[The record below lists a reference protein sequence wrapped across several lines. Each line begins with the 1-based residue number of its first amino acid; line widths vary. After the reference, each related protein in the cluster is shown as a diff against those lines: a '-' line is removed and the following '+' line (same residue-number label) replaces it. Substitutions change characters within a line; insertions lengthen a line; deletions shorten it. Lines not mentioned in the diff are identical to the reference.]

1 MRSRLIILLIGIF
14 TAVFNIGCGSD
25 NNAVIKEKFS
35 KAEELKENG
44 KEEEA
49 METLLDASY
58 RINDKTPLSIQ
69 TSIYTELG
77 GLFYEN
83 HKLEDAGR
91 YFQKA
96 VDVAR
101 ARDSLAAYP
110 YLLWN
115 LVLTVND
122 IDSAKAILSECRDLS
137 DLDKGKYQFYAIRS
151 RLNIA
156 KACVIEED
164 VKTAESILDS
174 ITSAA
179 QTDSILKI
187 ELIMER
193 AIVYLAEDEL
203 GKGIEILH
211 RLPSDSLSIDG
222 KLEQSNLLCKAYR
235 AMGDYESALSYMDSV
250 MTYMDSIQSMK
261 SSEQISQI
269 EREYDHRIAKEQR
282 ERKII
287 IYTGSAFVILL
298 IIMIL
303 LINRNRRLRARQVS
317 LVEQISSL
325 NIELSKPKENPDA
338 SAERKSDAIIS
349 RLRLTREL
357 FATLPH
363 YGLIAQANLEQNAED
378 ISKDIQKELYNSI
391 VARFSDV
398 CNNLKD
404 EYPALSSED
413 MMLGIMTYAGIN
425 KNVISV
431 LLKSSDDAL
440 RQRKSRM
447 KKKIPTE
454 LFDLFFCKT
463 V

>member
-14 TAVFNIGCGSD
+14 TAVFYIGCGRD
-25 NNAVIKEKFS
+25 NDAAIKDRFS
-35 KAEELKENG
+35 KAEELKAKG

-49 METLLDASY
+49 MKILLDASS
-58 RINDKTPLSIQ
+58 RIGDDTQLSVQ
-69 TSIYTELG
+69 TSIYSELG

-101 ARDSLAAYP
+101 AHDSLAAYP
-110 YLLWN
+110 HLLWN

-122 IDSAKAILSECRDLS
+122 IDSVKAILSECRDLS

-156 KACVIEED
+156 KACVIEKD
-164 VKTAESILDS
+164 VKMAESILDS
-174 ITSAA
+174 ITSTA

-203 GKGIEILH
+203 GKGMEMLH
-211 RLPSDSLSIDG
+211 RLPPDSLSIDG

-235 AMGDYESALSYMDSV
+235 AMGDYESALSYKDSV

-269 EREYDHRIAKEQR
+269 EREYDHRIAKERR

-287 IYTGSAFVILL
+287 IYTGGAFVILL
-298 IIMIL
+298 LIMIL
-303 LINRNRRLRARQVS
+303 LLNHNRRLKARQFS
-317 LVEQISSL
+317 LIEQISSL
-325 NIELSKPKENPDA
+325 NIELSRPKENPE
-338 SAERKSDAIIS
+338 SSVEIKTDAIIS

-357 FATLPH
+357 FATLPQ
-363 YGLIAQANLEQNAED
+363 YCLIAQANLEQNAED
-378 ISKDIQKELYNSI
+378 ISKDKQKNLYNSI
-391 VARFSDV
+391 VAQFSDV
-398 CNNLKD
+398 CNNIKD
-404 EYPALSSED
+404 EYPALASED
-413 MMLGIMTYAGIN
+413 LMLGIMTYVGIN
-425 KNVISV
+425 KDVISV

-463 V
+463 T

>member
-14 TAVFNIGCGSD
+14 TAVFYIGCGRD
-25 NNAVIKEKFS
+25 NNAVIKEKVS

-44 KEEEA
+44 KEQEA

-101 ARDSLAAYP
+101 AHDSIASYP
-110 YLLWN
+110 HLLWN
-115 LVLTVND
+115 LVLTIND

-137 DLDKGKYQFYAIRS
+137 DLDKGNYQFYAIRS
-151 RLNIA
+151 RLNLA
-156 KACVIEED
+156 KACVIENDIE
-164 VKTAESILDS
+164 TAKSTLDS
-174 ITSAA
+174 ILPEAKA
-179 QTDSILKI
+179 DNILKI
-187 ELIMER
+187 ESTMER

-203 GKGIEILH
+203 GKGIDMLH
-211 RLPSDSLSIDG
+211 ELPFDSLSLDG

-235 AMGDYESALSYMDSV
+235 AMGDYESALNCQDSV

-261 SSEQISQI
+261 SSEQISRI
-269 EREYDHRIAKEQR
+269 EREFDQRIAKEQR
-282 ERKII
+282 EREII

-303 LINRNRRLRARQVS
+303 LLNRNRRLRARQVS
-317 LVEQISSL
+317 LVEKISRL

-413 MMLGIMTYAGIN
+413 MMLGIMTYARIN
-425 KNVISV
+425 KDVISV

>member
-1 MRSRLIILLIGIF
+1 MRFILIILLVGIL
-14 TAVFNIGCGSD
+14 TTISNIGCGRD
-25 NNAVIKEKFS
+25 NNAVIKEKVS

-49 METLLDASY
+49 METLLEASY
-58 RINDKTPLSIQ
+58 IINDKTPLSIQ
-69 TSIYTELG
+69 TSTYTELG

-96 VDVAR
+96 VDVAK
-101 ARDSLAAYP
+101 AHDSLAEYP

-115 LVLTVND
+115 LALTVND
-122 IDSAKAILSECRDLS
+122 IDSVKAILSECRDLS
-137 DLDKGKYQFYAIRS
+137 DLDKEKYQFYAIRS

-156 KACVIEED
+156 KACVIEND
-164 VKTAESILDS
+164 VETAKNILDS
-174 ITSAA
+174 ILPEAKA
-179 QTDSILKI
+179 DNILKI
-187 ELIMER
+187 ESIIER

-203 GKGIEILH
+203 EKGIELL
-211 RLPSDSLSIDG
+211 RELPFDSLSLDG
-222 KLEQSNLLCKAYR
+222 KVEKYYLLSKSYK
-235 AMGDYESALSYMDSV
+235 AMGDYESALSYKDSL

-261 SSEQISQI
+261 SNEQVSRI
-269 EREYDHRIAKEQR
+269 EREYNQRIAKEQR
-282 ERKII
+282 ERKIL
-287 IYTGSAFVILL
+287 IYAGSAF
-298 IIMIL
+298 MIL
-303 LINRNRRLRARQVS
+303 LLIMLLLLNRNRRLKARQVA
-317 LVEQISSL
+317 LMEQISNL
-325 NIELSKPKENPDA
+325 NIELSKTKENPEA
-338 SAERKSDAIIS
+338 PTERKSEAIIS

-357 FATLPH
+357 FATLPQ

-378 ISKDIQKELYNSI
+378 IPKAIQKELYNSI

-404 EYPALSSED
+404 QYPALSSED

-425 KNVISV
+425 KDVISV
-431 LLKSSDDAL
+431 LLMSSDDAL

>member
-1 MRSRLIILLIGIF
+1 MKSRLIILLIGIL
-14 TAVFNIGCGSD
+14 TAVSYIGCGRD
-25 NNAVIKEKFS
+25 NNAVIKVKIS

-69 TSIYTELG
+69 TKIYTELG
-77 GLFYEN
+77 GLFYEK

-96 VDVAR
+96 VDAAR
-101 ARDSLAAYP
+101 AHDSIATYP
-110 YLLWN
+110 HLLWN
-115 LVLTVND
+115 LVLTIND
-122 IDSAKAILSECRDLS
+122 IDSVKEILSECRDLS
-137 DLDKGKYQFYAIRS
+137 DLDKEKYQFYAIRS

-156 KACVIEED
+156 KAYVINND
-164 VKTAESILDS
+164 VVMAKSILDS
-174 ITSAA
+174 ILPAA
-179 QTDSILKI
+179 KADNILKI
-187 ELIMER
+187 ESIMER
-193 AIVYLAEDEL
+193 AIVHLAEDSLE
-203 GKGIEILH
+203 KGIKMLH
-211 RLPSDSLSIDG
+211 ELPSDSLSLDG
-222 KLEQSNLLCKAYR
+222 KLEQSYLLCKAYR
-235 AMGDYESALSYMDSV
+235 AMGDYESAFNCQDSV

-269 EREYDHRIAKEQR
+269 EREYDQRIAKEQR
-282 ERKII
+282 ESKII
-287 IYTGSAFVILL
+287 IYTGSAFVIML

-303 LINRNRRLRARQVS
+303 LLNRNRRLRARQVS

-325 NIELSKPKENPDA
+325 NIELSKPKENPDE

-398 CNNLKD
+398 CNNIKD
-404 EYPALSSED
+404 EYPAMSPED
-413 MMLGIMTYAGIN
+413 IMLGIMTYAGIN
-425 KNVISV
+425 KDVISV

-454 LFDLFFCKT
+454 LFDLFFSKT
-463 V
+463 M

>member
-1 MRSRLIILLIGIF
+1 MKSTLIILLIGLLASISC
-14 TAVFNIGCGSD
+14 IGCGRD
-25 NNAVIKEKFS
+25 NNTAIKDKIS

-44 KEEEA
+44 KEPEA
-49 METLLDASY
+49 MEILLDASS
-58 RINDKTPLSIQ
+58 RIDYNTPLNVQIR
-69 TSIYTELG
+69 IYSGLG
-77 GLFYEN
+77 GLFYEK

-101 ARDSLAAYP
+101 EHDSIASYP
-110 YLLWN
+110 NLLWN

-122 IDSAKAILSECRDLS
+122 IDSVKTILSECRDFS
-137 DLDKGKYQFYAIRS
+137 DLDKEKYKFFAIRS

-156 KACVIEED
+156 KACVMENDIEMA
-164 VKTAESILDS
+164 KSILDS
-174 ITSAA
+174 IFPAA
-179 QTDSILKI
+179 KADSILKV
-187 ELIMER
+187 ELIMEK
-193 AIVYLAEDEL
+193 AIVHLAEDSLE
-203 GKGIEILH
+203 KGIEMLH
-211 RLPSDSLSIDG
+211 GLPSGSLSLDG
-222 KLEQSNLLCKAYR
+222 KVEKSSLLYKAYK
-235 AMGDYESALSYMDSV
+235 AMGDYESALSYKDSL

-261 SSEQISQI
+261 STEQISRI
-269 EREYDHRIAKEQR
+269 EREYDQRIAKEQR

-298 IIMIL
+298 LILIML
-303 LINRNRRLRARQVS
+303 LNRNRRLRARQVS

-325 NIELSKPKENPDA
+325 NIELSRPKENPDA
-338 SAERKSDAIIS
+338 PAERKSDAIIS

-357 FATLPH
+357 FATLPQ
-363 YGLIAQANLEQNAED
+363 YGLIAQVNLEQNAED

-391 VARFSDV
+391 VAQFSDV

-404 EYPALSSED
+404 ENPALSSED
-413 MMLGIMTYAGIN
+413 MMLGIMTYIGIN
-425 KNVISV
+425 KDVISV